1 MRVQTRLLL
10 AAVALLAG
18 CAAPPAAPTYPWFG
32 FNWYGQQLGRHTID
46 KVAMLVPV
54 RAKLVAQ
61 FDLGSDATMLYENAL
76 RNYFPSRAQLYAAVD
91 TTRPSTFD
99 TGVRNYPTTGLP
111 LTFGPSRVARPVLAA
126 HSGDE
131 VPRDS
136 LWTKTDKLVGTI
148 GSDLLAGRVL
158 VIDYPRRRMCVL
170 DSVDAYWRART
181 TFVAGRVVHHRLQ
194 IPLTV
199 RRRTYWAV
207 FDTGASLFP
216 LSTDEATWR
225 TLVGPGAAPTD
236 TLPVSSWGKE
246 VPFYGAP
253 LRDTVYL
260 GPLALPPAQ
269 AWFTRDA
276 RHLAFAK
283 AEQLDAITGNAFF
296 TEKIVIL
303 DFKHSRLGVVRA
315 PGP

>member
-1 MRVQTRLLL
+1 M
-10 AAVALLAG
+10 AA
-18 CAAPPAAPTYPWFG
+18 CTSPPAAPTYPWFP
-32 FNWYGQQLGRHTID
+32 FSWYGQQLGRHTIA

-54 RAKLVAQ
+54 RVGTLRESARLVAQ
-61 FDLGSDATMLYENAL
+61 FDLGSNATMLYENAL
-76 RNYFPSRAQLYAAVD
+76 RNYFPSRRQLYAAVD
-91 TTRPSTFD
+91 TTRPGAFD
-99 TGVRNYPTTGLP
+99 TGVRSYPTSLP
-111 LTFGPSRVARPVLAA
+111 LAFGPNRVPHPVLAA
-126 HSGDE
+126 QSGDE
-131 VPRDS
+131 VPKDS
-136 LWTKTDKLVGTI
+136 LWTKSDKLVGTI
-148 GSDLLAGRVL
+148 GSDFLAGRVL
-158 VIDYPRRRMCVL
+158 VIDYPRQRMCVL

-181 TFVAGRVVHHRLQ
+181 TFVTGRVVHHRLQ

-199 RRRTYWAV
+199 RHHTYWAV

-225 TLVGPGAAPTD
+225 TLAGPGAVPTD

-260 GPLALPPAQ
+260 GALALPPAR

-283 AEQLDAITGNAFF
+283 AEHLDASTGNAFF
-296 TEKIVIL
+296 TEKTVIL
-303 DFKHSRLGVVRA
+303 DFKHSRLGVVRQ
-315 PGP
+315 PGR